1 MIAIKFVFFFD
12 EDQRLSPLPIHLSHR
27 RWRWTRSSC
36 RRRAEMICARVS
48 AATLMRPSSVCLWE
62 GGEGRAGGALG
73 GAARGGTLGMEE
85 KHVV

>member
-48 AATLMRPSSVCLWE
+48 TATLMRPSSVCLRE
-62 GGEGRAGGALG
+62 GGEGRADGALG
-73 GAARGGTLGMEE
+73 GAARGGTLGIKE